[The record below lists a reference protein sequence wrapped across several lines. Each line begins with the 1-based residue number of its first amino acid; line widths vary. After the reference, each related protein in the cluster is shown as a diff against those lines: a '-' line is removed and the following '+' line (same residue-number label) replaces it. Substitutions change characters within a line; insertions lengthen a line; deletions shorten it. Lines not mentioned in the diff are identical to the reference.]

1 MLEQGWTGK
10 KPTRNRLDAADIL
23 LEKGTEDHTEIQSS
37 AAAAAAAAAADDEL
51 EQRTTDV
58 LGLETD
64 EEATVRTRIASR
76 SLDWLMRPEYH
87 QEKEVQR

>member
-10 KPTRNRLDAADIL
+10 KPTRNRLDAADIP
-23 LEKGTEDHTEIQSS
+23 LEKGTEDHTEIQSAAV
-37 AAAAAAAAAADDEL
+37 AAAAADDDEL

>member
-23 LEKGTEDHTEIQSS
+23 LEKGTEDHTEIQS
-37 AAAAAAAAAADDEL
+37 AAAAAAAADDDEL
-51 EQRTTDV
+51 EQRPTDV

>member
-23 LEKGTEDHTEIQSS
+23 LEKGTEDHTEIQSAAV
-37 AAAAAAAAAADDEL
+37 AAAADDDDEL

>member
-23 LEKGTEDHTEIQSS
+23 LEKGTEDHTEIQS
-37 AAAAAAAAAADDEL
+37 AAAAAAAADDDEL

-58 LGLETD
+58 RGLETD

>member
-23 LEKGTEDHTEIQSS
+23 LEKVTQDHTEIQS
-37 AAAAAAAAAADDEL
+37 AAAAAADDDAL
-51 EQRTTDV
+51 EQRTADV